1 MGFLERKMQEAEDQ
15 AARLLAGYR
24 QLLDDSEETAS
35 IKAMVTSG
43 AAAGTVGQR
52 AADAHRDL
60 FKKALASPDVKHV
73 AKSNTRS
80 AIVEQFCVALWRKH
94 LGDDG
99 GYQVMIQEL
108 GIIKPQ

>member
-24 QLLDDSEETAS
+24 QLLDDSEETVS

-43 AAAGTVGQR
+43 AAAGSIGHR
-52 AADAHRDL
+52 AAGAHRDL

-73 AKSNTRS
+73 AKSSTRA
-80 AIVEQFCVALWRKH
+80 AIVEQFCVAMWRKH

-99 GYQVMIQEL
+99 GYQVMVQEL
-108 GIIKPQ
+108 GIIKNQ